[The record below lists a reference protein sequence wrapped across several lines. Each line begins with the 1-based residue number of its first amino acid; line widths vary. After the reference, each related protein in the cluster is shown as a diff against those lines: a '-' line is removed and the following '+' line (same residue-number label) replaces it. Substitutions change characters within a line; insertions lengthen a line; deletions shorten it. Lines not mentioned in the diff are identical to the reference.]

1 MNKVETTNGSTNGT
15 CLNGKANGKTNG
27 SCNGNG
33 TPATTANDDA
43 KEVDMYV
50 KSSDQ

>member
-15 CLNGKANGKTNG
+15 CLNGKTNGKTNG

-33 TPATTANDDA
+33 TPATTANDA
-43 KEVDMYV
+43 QEVDMYV
-50 KSSDQ
+50 ISSDQ